1 MLSILIGN
9 TFNVKEK
16 EVMKPKVKVIETK
29 TQTDNGTNE
38 NKKVPDE
45 IKNDEYLVNDIS
57 NELNLL

>member
-1 MLSILIGN
+1 MLGS

-16 EVMKPKVKVIETK
+16 EVLKPKVKVIETK
-29 TQTDNGTNE
+29 IQTDNGTNE

-45 IKNDEYLVNDIS
+45 IKNDEYLVNDIL